1 MKFTTDI
8 SLEKLKKYKEKKK
21 SSNEDKNYIDIDKI
35 IESSYT
41 DRCKKDNEEYVSI
54 EDIDRLVHGMDVN
67 EDNQK
72 ELGIIKRY
80 LEKLIIIIERSR
92 IRDYMYLTDS
102 KRRLFIINFIA
113 GLGRGFGQAIG
124 FTILAVV
131 VLALLFS
138 WVKLPF
144 IGRYIAK
151 LLNIKEGT
159 VKSRLSRAKEKLY
172 HMLKEELYG

>member
-1 MKFTTDI
+1 M
-8 SLEKLKKYKEKKK
+8 
-21 SSNEDKNYIDIDKI
+21 
-35 IESSYT
+35 
-41 DRCKKDNEEYVSI
+41 SI
-54 EDIDRLVHGMDVN
+54 EDIDRLINGMYLSD
-67 EDNQK
+67 DSQK

-113 GLGRGFGQAIG
+113 GLGKGFGQAIG
-124 FTILAVV
+124 FTILAAL

-138 WVKLPF
+138 WVDLPF

-151 LLNIKEGT
+151 LLNIVQQYRK
-159 VKSRLSRAKEKLY
+159 
-172 HMLKEELYG
+172 

>member
-1 MKFTTDI
+1 MKFTTRVSIDN
-8 SLEKLKKYKEKKK
+8 LKTCKNKKEKFNIE
-21 SSNEDKNYIDIDKI
+21 NEKYLDIDKA

-41 DRCKKDNEEYVSI
+41 EKCKKNNEKYVSI
-54 EDIDRLVHGMDVN
+54 EDIDRLINGMYLSD
-67 EDNQK
+67 DSQK

-113 GLGRGFGQAIG
+113 GLGKGFGQAIG
-124 FTILAVV
+124 FTILAAL
-131 VLALLFS
+131 VLGVLFS
-138 WVKLPF
+138 WVNLPF

-151 LLNIKEGT
+151 LLNI
-159 VKSRLSRAKEKLY
+159 VQQYR
-172 HMLKEELYG
+172 

>member
-1 MKFTTDI
+1 MTNDERVEIIKEYNHLQNLKRSINDLQEEI
-8 SLEKLKKYKEKKK
+8 EMLEEKP
-21 SSNEDKNYIDIDKI
+21 E
-35 IESSYT
+35 
-41 DRCKKDNEEYVSI
+41 
-54 EDIDRLVHGMDVN
+54 
-67 EDNQK
+67 
-72 ELGIIKRY
+72 IKRY

-113 GLGRGFGQAIG
+113 GLGKGFGQAIG
-124 FTILAVV
+124 FTILAAV

-151 LLNIKEGT
+151 LLNIVQEY
-159 VKSRLSRAKEKLY
+159 RQQMR
-172 HMLKEELYG
+172 

>member
-1 MKFTTDI
+1 MKFTTRI
-8 SLEKLKKYKEKKK
+8 SADKLKKLKNKDLNNKLKDEKYLDIEKVV
-21 SSNEDKNYIDIDKI
+21 ED
-35 IESSYT
+35 SYT

-54 EDIDRLVHGMDVN
+54 EDIDRLVHGMDLS
-67 EDNQK
+67 DDSKK

-113 GLGRGFGQAIG
+113 GLGKGFGQAIG
-124 FTILAVV
+124 FSILAALVI
-131 VLALLFS
+131 ALLIS
-138 WVKLPF
+138 WVNLPF

-151 LLNIKEGT
+151 LLNIVQEY
-159 VKSRLSRAKEKLY
+159 R
-172 HMLKEELYG
+172 

>member
-1 MKFTTDI
+1 MKFTTRI
-8 SLEKLKKYKEKKK
+8 SADKLKKIKNKDVNNKVENEK
-21 SSNEDKNYIDIDKI
+21 YLDIEKVV
-35 IESSYT
+35 EASYT

-54 EDIDRLVHGMDVN
+54 EDIDRLVHGMDLSY
-67 EDNQK
+67 DSKK

-113 GLGRGFGQAIG
+113 GLGKGFGQAIG
-124 FTILAVV
+124 FSILAALVI
-131 VLALLFS
+131 ALLIS
-138 WVKLPF
+138 WVNLPF

-151 LLNIKEGT
+151 LLNI
-159 VKSRLSRAKEKLY
+159 VQDYR
-172 HMLKEELYG
+172 

>member
-1 MKFTTDI
+1 MKFTTRI
-8 SLEKLKKYKEKKK
+8 SADKLKKIKNKDVNNKVENEKYLDIEKVVEA
-21 SSNEDKNYIDIDKI
+21 SYI
-35 IESSYT
+35 

-54 EDIDRLVHGMDVN
+54 EDIDRLVHGMDLS
-67 EDNQK
+67 DDSKK

-113 GLGRGFGQAIG
+113 GLGKGFGQAIG
-124 FTILAVV
+124 FSILAALVI
-131 VLALLFS
+131 ALLIS
-138 WVKLPF
+138 WVNLPF

-151 LLNIKEGT
+151 LLNIVQEY
-159 VKSRLSRAKEKLY
+159 R
-172 HMLKEELYG
+172 

>member
-54 EDIDRLVHGMDVN
+54 EDIDRLVHGMNVN

-80 LEKLIIIIERSR
+80 LEKLVIIIERSR

-113 GLGRGFGQAIG
+113 GLGKGFGQAIG
-124 FTILAVV
+124 FTILAAV

-151 LLNIKEGT
+151 LLNIVQEY
-159 VKSRLSRAKEKLY
+159 RQQMR
-172 HMLKEELYG
+172 